1 MHPAIV
7 TPIIPKNTD
16 VHKLCLNSK
25 PDPNPNANGT
35 TPKIKAKDVI
45 AIGLSLFLEAWETAL
60 TSSSPRSS
68 RCFANSTISRDFVKI
83 TTWILNCL
91 LYNDSTRSEYFNF
104 FETPYPHNETH
115 TNT

>member
-1 MHPAIV
+1 M
-7 TPIIPKNTD
+7 
-16 VHKLCLNSK
+16 
-25 PDPNPNANGT
+25 
-35 TPKIKAKDVI
+35 
-45 AIGLSLFLEAWETAL
+45 
-60 TSSSPRSS
+60 
-68 RCFANSTISRDFVKI
+68 ISRDFVKI